1 MLQLPNAALRVL
13 QADNP
18 WLTDRASTAA
28 TRFVPAGYV
37 ARDVRLVADQRVC
50 LVVGPRQAG
59 KSTLIWKTLL
69 DRDQPFLYVNCEELA
84 LRESLTSPAL
94 FAQALDE
101 LVSAGAAVF
110 FEEVQRLPE
119 AGLFLKGLVDR
130 HTGHPFFAAGSSSFD
145 LEAQTRESLA
155 GRAQRHLLL
164 PFSLAELAPTL
175 PGPPALREQSLD
187 ELSEKLMRFGGYPSV
202 FKSDNPE
209 ATLTGLVESFVI
221 RDASDRFHVR
231 NPAAFRKVLELA
243 ASQIGNLCNY
253 SEWAAVAGIAVETA
267 REYASLLSDTHVIRL
282 VKPFVGGKRAEITST
297 PKVFFLDN
305 GVRNR
310 LFGGFAAPEL
320 RPDRGALAE
329 NFVFGEICKSLGPV
343 LDDVRYW
350 RSKSGAEVDF
360 VIERQGRI
368 DAVEV
373 KAGDSRGR
381 LDRSAMSFIEAYA
394 PQRFFIV
401 NSQEHPDTKVGKTHV
416 RYLKPHQIF
425 KAIAEA

>member
-1 MLQLPNAALRVL
+1 VARIPDAALRVL

-18 WLTDRASTAA
+18 WLTDKDSKAA
-28 TRFVPAGYV
+28 ARFVPAGYV
-37 ARDVRLVADQRVC
+37 ARGVHLAADQRVC

-69 DRDQPFLYVNCEELA
+69 DLGQPFLYVNCEELA
-84 LRESLTSPAL
+84 LREALTSPAL
-94 FAQALDE
+94 FVPALDD
-101 LVSAGAAVF
+101 LVPAGAAVF

-130 HTGHPFFAAGSSSFD
+130 HTGRPFFATGSSSFD

-175 PGPPALREQSLD
+175 PGPPALRGQALD
-187 ELSEKLMRFGGYPSV
+187 ELTEKLVCFGGYPSV
-202 FKSDNPE
+202 YKSDKPE
-209 ATLTGLVESFVI
+209 TALTGLVESFVI

-267 REYASLLSDTHVIRL
+267 REYASLLADTHVIRL

-310 LFGGFAAPEL
+310 LFGGFAAPRL
-320 RPDRGALAE
+320 RPDHGALAE

-343 LDDVRYW
+343 LDDIRYW
-350 RSKSGAEVDF
+350 RSKSGAEVDL

-368 DAVEV
+368 DAIEV

-394 PQRFFIV
+394 PQRFFVV
-401 NSQEHPDTKVGKTHV
+401 NSHEHPDIKVGKTQV
-416 RYLKPHQIF
+416 RYLKPHQIA
-425 KAIAEA
+425 KAIEGG